1 MTQVDGSPELL
12 KDLKQQ
18 NTVEILREVYGSKH
32 LGIARRGARINDLKK
47 LGHHIVGYDDPRNG
61 RALPSSWILRFAAS
75 QRVRLSERRTKTRLR
90 RTEKID

>member
-1 MTQVDGSPELL
+1 MTQVDGSPELF

-32 LGIARRGARINDLKK
+32 LWLARRGARINDLKK

-61 RALPSSWILRFAAS
+61 RAFPVHGFCDLPRPSA
-75 QRVRLSERRTKTRLR
+75 
-90 RTEKID
+90 

>member
-1 MTQVDGSPELL
+1 MTQVERLLELL

-32 LGIARRGARINDLKK
+32 LGLARRGARINDLKK

-61 RALPSSWILRFAAS
+61 RAFPVHGFCDLPRPSA
-75 QRVRLSERRTKTRLR
+75 
-90 RTEKID
+90 